1 MINVVDKR
9 YSELCEM
16 LDKIDF
22 SKKRNLAIYGMARTV
37 KLVDIFQKTGDFKE
51 LTILKQVLFQICEAI
66 KNNEFIDLSK
76 YCDLC
81 ERLIESADKQKEYKG
96 LSEIEQFLCD
106 RSYMFLEYWFYFL
119 QINFIAE
126 ETEENDYV
134 RFILFPAEILK
145 EILSSLNDEKTYD
158 DIQMIIN
165 NNKQI
170 SNELGLIDAEL
181 ANIYIGYDDFEKHVK
196 EYTNYNIIED
206 INWDK

>member
-1 MINVVDKR
+1 MINVVDKK
-9 YSELCEM
+9 YSELCEL

-22 SKKRNLAIYGMARTV
+22 NKKRNMAIYGMSRTV
-37 KLVDIFQKTGDFKE
+37 KLVDIFQKTVDFKE
-51 LTILKQVLFQICEAI
+51 LTILEQVLYQICEAI

-81 ERLIESADKQKEYKG
+81 EKLIETSNEQKEYKD
-96 LSEIEQFLCD
+96 LSEIEQLLCD

-126 ETEENDYV
+126 ETEENDYA

-145 EILSSLNDEKTYD
+145 EVLSSLNNEKTYD

-170 SNELGLIDAEL
+170 NNELELIDDEL
-181 ANIYIGYDDFEKHVK
+181 ANTDSEYDDFERHVND
-196 EYTNYNIIED
+196 YINYNIIRD
-206 INWDK
+206 LV